1 MDSFPTTFPCT
12 FAPTYRTHFFGP
24 ERLKPG
30 ISFHIYA
37 ALAQTAAEF
46 TETGADLKRRWR
58 ELRFLD
64 TESLVEYFDRAQDLA
79 ILLQERGI
87 TYDSEDIAMDVLQ
100 GLRERTDKANASFY
114 TTLALAECSS
124 LVDLRRRARNLH
136 RVMPTA
142 FTAQISLTT
151 LERARGEE
159 SVRRM
164 DTGPNPGINVT
175 LLQSFACGAK
185 TRWFSECVSTHGS
198 LMQSQK
204 KIGTRYHT

>member
-37 ALAQTAAEF
+37 ALAQTAAES

-114 TTLALAECSS
+114 TTLALVECSS
-124 LVDLRRRARNLH
+124 LVDLRRS
-136 RVMPTA
+136 

-185 TRWFSECVSTHGS
+185 TRWFSPSVFRRTEA
-198 LMQSQK
+198 
-204 KIGTRYHT
+204 